1 MEEIILKTEIKSY
14 KFIENNNKYLVIKE
28 LNGKK
33 NKENDGI
40 IIFKKHL
47 KSLYNIFE
55 KFSKHL
61 TSNYHSR
68 EYLSW
73 NKVKEIILKRDNNK
87 CRICDKYVYDK
98 GQTHHIIERNKG
110 GTNLSSNL
118 ITVCGKCHMLLS
130 PVPKF
135 AINKAFQIP
144 KEKIDYFMYKAKKK
158 EKQIK
163 KELSFKRSKFPYEN
177 YETSYFNYN
186 FQINKTVDNTYIL
199 IVKQESKVFN
209 NHDLRRIVIF
219 KENINTFNAVLNK
232 KLNKSHKNK
241 KTYNLKEIRQ
251 KYPNAYTKWT
261 EKEDEL
267 LIKKYKS
274 GYKIKE
280 LVKDLGRQPGAI
292 NSRIKKLT

>member
-1 MEEIILKTEIKSY
+1 
-14 KFIENNNKYLVIKE
+14 
-28 LNGKK
+28 
-33 NKENDGI
+33 
-40 IIFKKHL
+40 
-47 KSLYNIFE
+47 
-55 KFSKHL
+55 
-61 TSNYHSR
+61 
-68 EYLSW
+68 
-73 NKVKEIILKRDNNK
+73 
-87 CRICDKYVYDK
+87 
-98 GQTHHIIERNKG
+98 
-110 GTNLSSNL
+110 
-118 ITVCGKCHMLLS
+118 MLLS

-135 AINKAFQIP
+135 AINKAFKIP

-163 KELSFKRSKFPYEN
+163 KELSFKRSKLPYEN

-186 FQINKTVDNTYIL
+186 FQINKTVDNKYIL

-241 KTYNLKEIRQ
+241 KTYSLKEIRQ

-261 EKEDEL
+261 EKEDAL
-267 LIKKYKS
+267 LIKKYKN